1 MFCHL
6 KVVEATPPL
15 STLQSSDASK
25 LEQRWLTIVLMA
37 GSSHRHNVYG
47 F

>member
-1 MFCHL
+1 LNIKWHQYYPSMFCHL

-25 LEQRWLTIVLMA
+25 LEQRWLTIL
-37 GSSHRHNVYG
+37 